1 MKLLL
6 VFPFGWF
13 DSYMYRDLIENE
25 KVRTYYLNKP
35 VNNKIIN
42 FLRRVHFSFRINQ
55 ILDLPAKGLWNYKLL
70 EKVDNETCVVFS
82 TGALSLMSRNLL
94 QKVRQ
99 KSGRMV
105 LLIVDSMHANS
116 WHLKIAK
123 PLIFNFAWDLI
134 LSFDQN
140 DCEEYGFTYLEKNYY
155 SILTNVSPS
164 DIKSDIYYVGRE
176 KRNCNRNQR
185 IMEFQKL
192 FAQNHIVCNFNL
204 IDSLINKGKYKDKEA
219 MGLSVS
225 YSDIPYERI
234 ISDVKSS
241 NCIFEIVQDG
251 QAAQTIRYFEAVC
264 YNKKLLTNNYSIC
277 NLPFYNSKYMKC
289 FQTFEDIDLEWVRR
303 KEDIDY
309 GYKNEFS
316 PIKIL
321 DMLNKHF
328 NCF

>member
-1 MKLLL
+1 MKYLL

-35 VNNKIIN
+35 AKNKIIN
-42 FLRRVHFSFRINQ
+42 FLRRVHCSFRINQ
-55 ILDLPAKGLWNYKLL
+55 VLELPGKGLWNYKLL
-70 EKVDNETCVVFS
+70 EKVDDDTCVIFS
-82 TGALSLMSRNLL
+82 TGALSLTSRSLL
-94 QKVRQ
+94 QKIKQ
-99 KSGRMV
+99 KSGKMV

-123 PLIFNFAWDLI
+123 HLIFNFDWDLV

-140 DCEEYGFTYLEKNYY
+140 DCKEYGFAYLGKNYY
-155 SILTNVSPS
+155 SVLADVFPS

-185 IMEFQKL
+185 IIEFQKL
-192 FAQNHIVCNFNL
+192 FTQNNIICNFNL
-204 IDSLINKGKYKDKEA
+204 IDSIINKGKYKDKEV
-219 MGLSVS
+219 MGLTVS

-264 YNKKLLTNNYSIC
+264 YTKKLLTNNYSIC
-277 NLPFYNSKYMKC
+277 NLPFYNSNYMKS
-289 FQTFEDIDLEWVRR
+289 FSTFDDIDLEWVRR
-303 KEDIDY
+303 KENIDY
-309 GYKNEFS
+309 GYTNEFS
-316 PIKIL
+316 PVKIL
-321 DMLNKHF
+321 DMINKHF
-328 NCF
+328 K